1 MIYNTFISRL
11 FLSAVVAVGMLGC
24 NGEKQ
29 NIDSDVTVLGN
40 ETPKISIK
48 IQSPSLDN
56 VLVTKAV
63 GDNIAAEPDEAA
75 INKLNVYIFKKT
87 GTAGN
92 ETDYTFFKKYPFD
105 ASSLTAGGAS
115 AKLCS
120 VDIEP
125 EIMNQTV
132 RAALVANDEPTN
144 VALSAGITTLPSF
157 RNALATATVATGNT
171 ADDLVGGTNKSFPM
185 SCVTGDI
192 NTTPRGNNVDAT
204 LVRSMARIDILNFAK
219 DLYITSVK
227 LTNVNNKSC
236 LLGKA
241 DAGELNIPTA
251 GTMPK
256 IELKPLTEYS
266 AKITGVD
273 FGYDATHDAEGTE
286 AIRKANKHRVFYLYE
301 QEVKDKASS
310 PVVEIEYTAKNAKV
324 TKKGKLTVKFCKTTA
339 PNDWV
344 NVKRNHIY
352 TIQLGEEGKSVLQGE
367 MKVRFVVDDWNVVT
381 VPSEIIPYSLAVGD
395 YMLKDGTT
403 VKPDA
408 LQPEQQK
415 DVIGIVAY
423 LYKTE
428 NNAHLHDGV
437 KEALKAK
444 GVTAPHGLVMALK
457 NTYNN
462 VHKWTI
468 DNDYRRKRI
477 VGNKDEWI
485 TQNYENGPDGYT
497 VTTKVYNDRKL
508 DEYPVFKETKEYG
521 TKVNAPENTTGWYLP
536 SIGEWLDMLGDKG
549 LKVIPADMFA
559 KGVKQGEPNKDAI
572 FGDIADQVATNLNAK
587 FNKVGASNFDAFAI
601 KQSYWSATEYEVSLI
616 YYVCFGSPFSSENN
630 NKMLIMDG
638 SDNPLV
644 RPILAF

>member
-1 MIYNTFISRL
+1 MINNKFISRL
-11 FLSAVVAVGMLGC
+11 FLTAVVAVGIMGC

-29 NIDSDVTVLGN
+29 NIDNDVTVSGN

-48 IQSPSLDN
+48 IQTPSLDN

-63 GDNIAAEPDEAA
+63 GDKIAAEPDEAA

-144 VALSAGITTLPSF
+144 VALSASTTLAAF
-157 RNALATATVATGNT
+157 REALATATVATGNT

-236 LLGKA
+236 LLGQA
-241 DAGELNIPTA
+241 DAGELNIPTT
-251 GTMPK
+251 GTMQK

-266 AKITGVD
+266 AKITGVG

-301 QEVKDKASS
+301 QEVKKETDS
-310 PVVEIEYTAKNAKV
+310 PMVEIEYTAKNARV

-403 VKPDA
+403 VKPNA
-408 LQPEQQK
+408 LKPAQQQ

-462 VHKWTI
+462 VQYWDTY
-468 DNDYRRKRI
+468 NDWKYKRI
-477 VGNKDEWI
+477 VGDRDEWI
-485 TQNYENGPDGYT
+485 KQNYENGEDGYT
-497 VTTKVYNDRKL
+497 VTTKVCDDRKL
-508 DEYPVFKETKEYG
+508 DKYPVLKEAKEYG
-521 TKVNAPENTTGWYLP
+521 TKVKAPVLYTTGWYLP

-559 KGVKQGEPNKDAI
+559 KGVKQGDHNKDAI
-572 FGDIADQVATNLNAK
+572 FGNIADQVATNLNAK
-587 FNKVGASNFDAFAI
+587 FNKVGASNFDAFAV
-601 KQSYWSATEYEVSLI
+601 KQSYWSATEYEAGLI
-616 YYVCFGSPFSSENN
+616 YRVCFENN
-630 NKMLIMDG
+630 NRMAIWDG
-638 SDNPLV
+638 SNNPLV

>member
-11 FLSAVVAVGMLGC
+11 FISAVVAVGLLGC

-29 NIDSDVTVLGN
+29 NIDNDVKVSGN

-56 VLVTKAV
+56 VLVTRAV

-125 EIMNQTV
+125 EIMSQTV
-132 RAALVANDEPTN
+132 RAALVANDEPTS
-144 VALSAGITTLPSF
+144 VALSASTTLAAF
-157 RNALATATVATGNT
+157 RAALATATVATGNT

-192 NTTPRGNNVDAT
+192 KTTPKGNSVDAT

-236 LLGKA
+236 LLGQTDAKA
-241 DAGELNIPTA
+241 LNIPST
-251 GTMPK
+251 GTMQK

-266 AKITGVD
+266 AKLAGAGL
-273 FGYDATHDAEGTE
+273 GYDATHDAEGTE

-301 QEVKDKASS
+301 QEVKNETDS

-324 TKKGKLTVKFCKTTA
+324 TKKGKITVKFCKT
-339 PNDWV
+339 PERKDWV

-352 TIQLGEEGKSVLQGE
+352 TIQLGEEGKYVLQGGI
-367 MKVRFVVDDWNVVT
+367 KVRFVVDDWNTEEVGSDLQLST
-381 VPSEIIPYSLAVGD
+381 AVGD
-395 YMLKDGTT
+395 FMLKNGTT

-408 LQPEQQK
+408 LKPAQQQ

-423 LYKTE
+423 LYDTE
-428 NNAHLHDGV
+428 NYARLKSGV
-437 KEALKAK
+437 RDALAAK
-444 GVTAPHGLVMALK
+444 GVYAPHGLVMALK
-457 NTYNN
+457 NASTSVQWRTSNTQFGEL
-462 VHKWTI
+462 KSTW
-468 DNDYRRKRI
+468 
-477 VGNKDEWI
+477 KDSYA
-485 TQNYENGPDGYT
+485 TGADGYT
-497 VTTKVYNDRKL
+497 LTTNVWKANKP
-508 DEYPVFKETKEYG
+508 DEFPAFKATKEFG
-521 TKVNAPENTTGWYLP
+521 TKVKVPVNTTDWYIP
-536 SIGEWLDMLGDKG
+536 SAGEWIDILGDKG
-549 LKVIPADMFA
+549 LQAISKSITDD
-559 KGVKQGEPNKDAI
+559 VKNLSLGGKSWSGEATRAFPILNKK
-572 FGDIADQVATNLNAK
+572 LE
-587 FNKVGASNFDAFAI
+587 KVGTSNFDAFALN
-601 KQSYWSATEYEVSLI
+601 QWYWSSSESSSDYAYSVG
-616 YYVCFGSPFSSENN
+616 FGS
-630 NKMLIMDG
+630 DG
-638 SDNPLV
+638 GFGYGKFNRTGTLYV
-644 RPILAF
+644 RPIFAF

>member
-29 NIDSDVTVLGN
+29 NIDNDVTVSGN

-56 VLVTKAV
+56 VLVTRAV
-63 GDNIAAEPDEAA
+63 GTTIVAEPDEAA

-87 GTAGN
+87 GHNGN
-92 ETDYTFFKKYPFD
+92 EFDYTFFKEYSFD

-132 RAALVANDEPTN
+132 RAALVANDDPTSVTLTN
-144 VALSAGITTLPSF
+144 STTLADF
-157 RNALATATVATGNT
+157 RSALATATVATGNT
-171 ADDLVGGTNKSFPM
+171 ADDLLGGTNKSFPM

-241 DAGELNIPTA
+241 DAGKLNIPTA

-324 TKKGKLTVKFCKTTA
+324 TKKGKLTVKFCKTTD

-444 GVTAPHGLVMALK
+444 GIAEPHGLVMAYK
-457 NTYNN
+457 NASGEAQKLCTEPNF
-462 VHKWTI
+462 
-468 DNDYRRKRI
+468 NDRL
-477 VGNKDEWI
+477 VGSHHDEYI
-485 TQNYENGPDGYT
+485 KQNYENGPDGYA
-497 VTTKVYNDRKL
+497 VTTKVWNSYDLN
-508 DEYPVFKETKEYG
+508 YFPAFKVTKEFD
-521 TKVNAPENTTGWYLP
+521 TKVHAPENTTGWYIP

-549 LKVIPADMFA
+549 LEVIPAD
-559 KGVKQGEPNKDAI
+559 K
-572 FGDIADQVATNLNAK
+572 
-587 FNKVGASNFDAFAI
+587 FAI
-601 KQSYWSATEYEVSLI
+601 GINNSNKYARFEYSRFNEAALSHKLGNIVENLKHMTKYWSTTQYQGSLV
-616 YYVCFGSPFSSENN
+616 YDLYV
-630 NKMLIMDG
+630 NKEKSIEI
-638 SDNPLV
+638 SDPGMSQNMHFV